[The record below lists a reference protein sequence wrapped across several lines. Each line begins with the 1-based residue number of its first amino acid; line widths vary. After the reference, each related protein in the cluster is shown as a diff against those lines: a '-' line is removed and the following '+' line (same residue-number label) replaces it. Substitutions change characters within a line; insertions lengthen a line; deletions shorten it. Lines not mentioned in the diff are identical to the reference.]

1 MKNMNSCESSY
12 KSMRLMFILRGEL
25 SMAKRFEFIRNKRN
39 EMGLTI
45 EQLAKKANVSVDLIS
60 RLERGN
66 RDDISISRLESILS
80 VLGLKLGDVS
90 ERSELDEKSNQF
102 IKEFHLLNEQQREQ
116 YADIFMKIINL
127 K

>member
-1 MKNMNSCESSY
+1 
-12 KSMRLMFILRGEL
+12 MRLMFILRGEL

-90 ERSELDEKSNQF
+90 NVVNWMKRAINSLKNF
-102 IKEFHLLNEQQREQ
+102 IF
-116 YADIFMKIINL
+116 
-127 K
+127 

>member
-1 MKNMNSCESSY
+1 
-12 KSMRLMFILRGEL
+12 MFILRGEL
-25 SMAKRFEFIRNKRN
+25 SMAERFEFIRNKRN

>member
-1 MKNMNSCESSY
+1 MNSCESSY

>member
-1 MKNMNSCESSY
+1 
-12 KSMRLMFILRGEL
+12 
-25 SMAKRFEFIRNKRN
+25 MAKRFEFIRNKRN

-90 ERSELDEKSNQF
+90 NVVNWMKRAINSLKNF
-102 IKEFHLLNEQQREQ
+102 IF
-116 YADIFMKIINL
+116 
-127 K
+127 

>member
-1 MKNMNSCESSY
+1 MNSCKSSH

-25 SMAKRFEFIRNKRN
+25 SMAERFEFIRNKRN